1 MARAKS
7 EQTKHAI
14 LQAWADAQANGETRT
29 GFHERIKGTELDITY
44 GGLQRWLNAGE
55 EGAVPTSSKS
65 LRTYSVGLSEQTQ
78 QTVQQDT
85 RSSIRKQ
92 FDEMYD
98 ADREAAYV
106 RYLNEQQDDI
116 KDRILKKAQE
126 EINAELEKLSQRN
139 DGGVESDGYQSVG

>member
-7 EQTKHAI
+7 EETKQAI
-14 LQAWADAQANGETRT
+14 LQAWAHAQANGETRT
-29 GFHERIKGTELDITY
+29 AFHERIKGTDLDITY
-44 GGLQRWLNAGE
+44 GGLQRWLNADE
-55 EGAVPTSSKS
+55 ESAAPTRSDPRSSPVGS
-65 LRTYSVGLSEQTQ
+65 LDRTPQH
-78 QTVQQDT
+78 VQEDT

-116 KDRILKKAQE
+116 KDRILKKAQQ
-126 EINAELEKLSQRN
+126 EINAELERLSKKN
-139 DGGVESDGYQSVG
+139 DGE